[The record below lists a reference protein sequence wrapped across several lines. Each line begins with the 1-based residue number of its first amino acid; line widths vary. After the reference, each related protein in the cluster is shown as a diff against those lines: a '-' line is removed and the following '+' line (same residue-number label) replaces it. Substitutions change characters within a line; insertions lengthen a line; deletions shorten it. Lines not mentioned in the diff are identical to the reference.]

1 MVWNQYVQDA
11 NSVPNDDNISDEDE
25 RIVPRNK
32 PMRYDDWSTW
42 YSRDLLNM
50 WMGMKA
56 YSQDSGVNNYI
67 MNECSFT
74 DFCEFCYEFSSKF
87 PSRFPS

>member
-11 NSVPNDDNISDEDE
+11 NNVPNDDNISDEDE
-25 RIVPRNK
+25 RIVPRNRA
-32 PMRYDDWSTW
+32 MRYDDWSIW

-56 YSQDSGVNNYI
+56 YSQDAGVSNYI
-67 MNECSFT
+67 MNDCSFT